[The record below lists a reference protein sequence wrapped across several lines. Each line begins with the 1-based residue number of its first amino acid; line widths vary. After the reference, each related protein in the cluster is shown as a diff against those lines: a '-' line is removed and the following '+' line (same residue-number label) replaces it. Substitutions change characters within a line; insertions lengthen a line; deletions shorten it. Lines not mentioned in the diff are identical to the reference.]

1 MKRSKIAL
9 AITLSVSTLFL
20 AACNDDDNDFIGV
33 NPDKTYI
40 SEKAYSK
47 DSLEGAS
54 SIKVMTYNMVNV
66 QGKTAEATAL
76 VMFPKATQPK
86 DGYRVVVWEH
96 GTVGVG
102 DSCAPSNNT
111 INPRFKILADTLLAA
126 GYVVIAPDYEGL
138 GTRGMHPY
146 LNLGSEAKSAI
157 AAVKAAKD
165 HYGNQLN
172 SSWMSIGQSQG
183 GHASLGTAEF
193 ANNDSNY
200 KGAVATAPASSLGD
214 IISKIAPQAI
224 KDILQKEQAGTVPV
238 GTAVE
243 VYAELLAYAAY
254 TTVGITA
261 YEPKF
266 NYREIFQQ
274 RSQSIAEFAEGTTG
288 ENGVC
293 LTDLHNKFADDIR
306 DFLATNAGKT
316 VLDYP
321 GLAGN
326 FQENPTVKKFLV
338 DNQPATKKINS
349 PVMIV
354 QGTADMAV
362 PYPITEGLQNRLKD
376 KGTDVTFVPVLGAA
390 HTQAIVCRNAEIYQ
404 FVQSKMPAK
413 TNIVLDPSVIDASKN
428 FECTGVAQ

>member
-9 AITLSVSTLFL
+9 AMTFSISALFL
-20 AACNDDDNDFIGV
+20 TACNDNDDRYTGSDSN
-33 NPDKTYI
+33 KTFL
-40 SEKAYSK
+40 SESTYSK
-47 DSLEGAS
+47 DKVDNAAS
-54 SIKVMTYNMVNV
+54 VKVMTYNMVNV
-66 QGKTAEATAL
+66 QGRTAKATAL
-76 VMFPKATQPK
+76 VMFPKVAQPA

-111 INPRFKILADTLLAA
+111 VNPRFKILADTLLAA

-138 GTRGMHPY
+138 GTPGIHPY

-165 HYGNQLN
+165 HYGAQLN
-172 SSWMSIGQSQG
+172 GQWMSIGQSQG

-193 ANNDSNY
+193 ANNDTNY
-200 KGAVATAPASSLGD
+200 KGAVAGAPASSLGY
-214 IISKIAPQAI
+214 IISVVAPQAI
-224 KDILQKEQAGTVPV
+224 ANILKQEQAGLVPV

-261 YEPKF
+261 YDPKF
-266 NYREIFQQ
+266 NYREIFQE
-274 RSQSIAEFAEGTTG
+274 RSRSIAEFAEGTTG

-293 LTDLHNKFADDIR
+293 LDDLHNKFAADIR
-306 DFLATNAGKT
+306 DFISKDTTKT

-338 DNQPATKKINS
+338 DNQPATKKINT
-349 PVMIV
+349 PVMII
-354 QGTADMAV
+354 QGKLDMAV
-362 PYPITEGLQNRLKD
+362 PYDVTNALQNGLKAL
-376 KGTDVTFVPVLGAA
+376 GTKVEFLGVDGAS
-390 HTQAIVCRNAEIYQ
+390 HTQAIVCENANAVDFIQ
-404 FVQSKMPAK
+404 ANMSAGTGV
-413 TNIVLDPSVIDASKN
+413 VLTDAQKDASQSPH
-428 FECTGVAQ
+428 CTGKF

>member
-20 AACNDDDNDFIGV
+20 AACNDDNDDYIGV
-33 NPDKTYI
+33 NPNKTYI

-54 SIKVMTYNMVNV
+54 SIKVMTYNMANV

-76 VMFPKATQPK
+76 VMFPKIAQPK

-165 HYGNQLN
+165 HYGSQLN
-172 SSWMSIGQSQG
+172 SRWVSIGQSQG

-200 KGAVATAPASSLGD
+200 KGAVATAPASSLGY
-214 IISKIAPQAI
+214 IISVVAPQAI
-224 KDILQKEQAGTVPV
+224 QDILKREQAGTAPV

-306 DFLATNAGKT
+306 DFLATNTGKT

-326 FQENPTVKKFLV
+326 FQENPTVKKFLD

-362 PYPITEGLQNRLKD
+362 PYPVTEGLQKGLRD
-376 KGTDVTFVPVLGAA
+376 KGTDVTFVTVVGAA

-428 FECTGVAQ
+428 FECTGIAQ

>member
-20 AACNDDDNDFIGV
+20 AACNDNDDDYIGI
-33 NPDKTYI
+33 NPDKTYV

-47 DSLEGAS
+47 DSLSGAS

-76 VMFPKATQPK
+76 VMFPKVTQPK

-165 HYGNQLN
+165 HYSSQLN

-193 ANNDSNY
+193 ANNDTNY
-200 KGAVATAPASSLGD
+200 KGAVATAPASSLGY
-214 IISKIAPQAI
+214 IISKVAPQAI
-224 KDILQKEQAGTVPV
+224 KDILDKEQAGTAPV

-288 ENGVC
+288 ENGIC
-293 LTDLHNKFADDIR
+293 LSDLHNKFADDIR

-326 FQENPTVKKFLV
+326 FQENPTVKKFLD

-362 PYPITEGLQNRLKD
+362 PYPVTEGLQKGLRD
-376 KGTDVTFVPVLGAA
+376 KGTDVTFVPVVGAA

-413 TNIVLDPSVIDASKN
+413 TNIVLDPSVIDASQSPH
-428 FECTGVAQ
+428 CTGNF